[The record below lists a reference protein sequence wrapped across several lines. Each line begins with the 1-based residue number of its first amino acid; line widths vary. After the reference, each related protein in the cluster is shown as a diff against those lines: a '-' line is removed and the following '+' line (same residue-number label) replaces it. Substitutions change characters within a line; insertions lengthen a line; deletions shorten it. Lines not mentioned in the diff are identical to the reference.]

1 MRSNYIYDLRVG
13 SFLVYYYLTL
23 GTNYHTLTHVR
34 SILVRTLSAPLLP
47 PHLPISTLSSVSTFI
62 TTSPAH
68 SALLYQ
74 FRTTFVPNP
83 FPSISLHLNHLHVF
97 TKKHPGY
104 VLPAR
109 FLHGQRPS
117 RQRQLSP
124 FAASLTSHLLLT
136 LLSTSLTKKSSASC
150 SPFHFVAGS
159 KSELETKSALSSFPF
174 SIFQLRSLPTT
185 GQISFPSAILLFHAT
200 FSHCSWWCLGHSR

>member
-1 MRSNYIYDLRVG
+1 MRRLKSASGGWPGLSPDDMRSNYIYDLRVG

-104 VLPAR
+104 VLRAR
-109 FLHGQRPS
+109 FLHARIPPP
-117 RQRQLSP
+117 QLQLTP
-124 FAASLTSHLLLT
+124 IPASLTSHPLLT
-136 LLSTSLTKKSSASC
+136 PLSTSLTRKISAQRALLHSV
-150 SPFHFVAGS
+150 PGS
-159 KSELETKSALSSFPF
+159 NSERHTKPEPSEL
-174 SIFQLRSLPTT
+174 
-185 GQISFPSAILLFHAT
+185 H
-200 FSHCSWWCLGHSR
+200 